1 MTSFPKTLV
10 LSALVALGGSFAHAD
25 NNAPIRLI
33 VGFPPGGALDNLAR
47 SVAEDLRTALKEP
60 VLVENRPG
68 ASTRISIEAVKT
80 SRPDGRTI
88 LIGATPPFVFFPMT
102 YARLNYD
109 VDKDFIPV
117 AHLANV
123 PSVVSTGAGQPYR
136 TVPEYVA
143 WIRKNPGQA
152 SVGMTNLGGGLHFS
166 VLQLSKAIG
175 VPLTAVT
182 YRGGAPLAT
191 DIIGDHVPVGTDA
204 LASQLELHRSGKL
217 RILGV
222 AGTKRL
228 SWLPDVPTIKEAGY
242 DAFDRANAAYA
253 AFVPAGTPK
262 DVVAKLESAFLAAIR
277 NPRVRGQLD
286 HMGLEPTGLPG
297 AEVTRV
303 MNEDREYWRP
313 IVKASGFKS
322 ED

>member
-1 MTSFPKTLV
+1 MASFLKTLF
-10 LSALVALGGSFAHAD
+10 LGASIALIGAAAHAD
-25 NNAPIRLI
+25 GNLPIRLI
-33 VGFPPGGALDNLAR
+33 IGSPPGGALDNLAR
-47 SVAEDLRTALKEP
+47 SLAEDLRTTLKEP

-68 ASTRISIEAVKT
+68 ASTRIAIEAVKT
-80 SRPDGRTI
+80 ARPDGRTI
-88 LIGATPPFVFFPMT
+88 LIGATPPFVLFPMT

-109 VDKDFIPV
+109 VDKDFAPV

-123 PSVVSTGAGQPYR
+123 PSVVSAGADQPFK
-136 TVPEYVA
+136 TIPEYVA
-143 WIRKNPGQA
+143 WLRKNPARG

-175 VPLTAVT
+175 VPLTPVI

-191 DIIGDHVPVGTDA
+191 DIIGAHVPLGADA

-228 SWLPDVPTIKEAGY
+228 SWLPEVPTIKESGY
-242 DAFDRANAAYA
+242 DAFDRTNAAYA
-253 AFVPAGTPK
+253 AFVPAATPK
-262 DVVAKLESAFLAAIR
+262 DVVAKLETAFLAAMR
-277 NPRVRGQLD
+277 SPQVRAQVD
-286 HMGLEPTGLPG
+286 RMGLEPTGLPG
-297 AEVTRV
+297 AEVTRT
-303 MNEDREYWRP
+303 MAEDRAYWRP
-313 IVKASGFKS
+313 VVEASGFKS

>member
-1 MTSFPKTLV
+1 MASFLKTLF
-10 LSALVALGGSFAHAD
+10 LGASIALIGAAAHAD

-33 VGFPPGGALDNLAR
+33 IGVPPGGALDNLAR
-47 SVAEDLRTALKEP
+47 SLAEDLRTTLKEP
-60 VLVENRPG
+60 VLVESRPG

-80 SRPDGRTI
+80 ARPDGRTI
-88 LIGATPPFVFFPMT
+88 LIGATPPFVLFPMT

-109 VDKDFIPV
+109 AEKDFIPI
-117 AHLANV
+117 AHLAYV
-123 PSVVSTGAGQPYR
+123 PSVISAGANQPFK
-136 TVPEYVA
+136 TIPEYVA
-143 WIRKNPGQA
+143 WLKKNPGGG
-152 SVGMTNLGGGLHFS
+152 SMGLTNLGGGLHFS

-175 VPLTAVT
+175 VPLAPVT

-191 DIIGDHVPVGTDA
+191 DIVGAHVPVGTDA

-222 AGTKRL
+222 AGTRRL
-228 SWLPDVPTIKEAGY
+228 SWLPDVPTIKESGY

-262 DVVAKLESAFLAAIR
+262 DVVAKLETALLAAMR
-277 NPRVRGQLD
+277 NPQVRGQVD
-286 HMGLEPTGLPG
+286 RMGLEPTGLPG
-297 AEVTRV
+297 ADLKRI
-303 MNEDREYWRP
+303 MAEDRAYWRP
-313 IVKASGFKS
+313 IVQASGFKN

>member
-25 NNAPIRLI
+25 SNAPIRLI

-68 ASTRISIEAVKT
+68 ASTRISIEAVKA

-262 DVVAKLESAFLAAIR
+262 EVVAKLESAFLAAIR
-277 NPRVRGQLD
+277 SPRVRGQLD

-313 IVKASGFKS
+313 VVKASGFKS

>member
-68 ASTRISIEAVKT
+68 ASTRISIEAVKA

-228 SWLPDVPTIKEAGY
+228 SWLPEVPTIKEAGY

>member
-1 MTSFPKTLV
+1 MASFLKTLF
-10 LSALVALGGSFAHAD
+10 LGASIACIGAVAHAD
-25 NNAPIRLI
+25 NSVPVRLVI
-33 VGFPPGGALDNLAR
+33 GFPPGGALDNLAR
-47 SVAEDLRTALKEP
+47 SLAEDLRTTLKEP

-80 SRPDGRTI
+80 ARPDGRTI
-88 LIGATPPFVFFPMT
+88 LIGGTPPFVLFPMT

-123 PSVVSTGAGQPYR
+123 PSVVSAGADQPFK
-136 TVPEYVA
+136 TMPEYVA
-143 WIRKNPGQA
+143 WVRKNPGSA

-175 VPLTAVT
+175 VPLTPVT
-182 YRGGAPLAT
+182 YKGGAPLAT
-191 DIIGDHVPVGTDA
+191 DIIGAHVPVGADA
-204 LASQLELHRSGKL
+204 LASQLELHRAGKL

-222 AGTKRL
+222 AGTRRL
-228 SWLPDVPTIKEAGY
+228 SWLPDVPTIKESGY
-242 DAFDRANAAYA
+242 DAFDRANASYA

-262 DVVAKLESAFLAAIR
+262 EVVAKLETALLAAMR
-277 NPRVRGQLD
+277 NPQVRAQVD
-286 HMGLEPTGLPG
+286 RMGLEPTGLPG
-297 AEVTRV
+297 AEVKRI
-303 MNEDREYWRP
+303 MGEDRAYWRP
-313 IVKASGFKS
+313 IVQASGFKS

>member
-1 MTSFPKTLV
+1 MTSLFTTLV
-10 LSALVALGGSFAHAD
+10 FSASIALAGASARAD
-25 NNAPIRLI
+25 SNTPIRLI
-33 VGFPPGGALDNLAR
+33 IGFPPGGAVDNLAR
-47 SVAEDLRTALKEP
+47 SIAEDLRTTLKEP

-68 ASTRISIEAVKT
+68 ASTRISIETVKT
-80 SRPDGRTI
+80 ARPDGRTI
-88 LIGATPPFVFFPMT
+88 LIGATPPFVLFPMT

-109 VDKDFIPV
+109 VNKDFIPV

-123 PSVVSTGAGQPYR
+123 PSIVSTGADQPFK
-136 TVPEYVA
+136 TIPEYVA
-143 WIRKNPGQA
+143 WIKKNPARG

-166 VLQLSKAIG
+166 ILQLSKAIG

-182 YRGGAPLAT
+182 YRGGAALAT
-191 DIIGDHVPVGTDA
+191 DIIGDHVPIGTDA

-222 AGTKRL
+222 AGTRRL
-228 SWLPDVPTIKEAGY
+228 SWLPEIPTIKESGY
-242 DAFDRANAAYA
+242 DAFDRANASYA

-262 DVVAKLESAFLAAIR
+262 EVVVKLEAAFLAAIR
-277 NPRVRGQLD
+277 SPQVRGQLD
-286 HMGLEPTGLPG
+286 RMGLEPTGLPG
-297 AEVTRV
+297 VDVTRI

>member
-1 MTSFPKTLV
+1 MASLLKTL
-10 LSALVALGGSFAHAD
+10 LLGASIALTGAGAHAD
-25 NNAPIRLI
+25 NTPVRLVI
-33 VGFPPGGALDNLAR
+33 GFPPGGALDNLAR
-47 SVAEDLRTALKEP
+47 SLAEDLRTALGES

-68 ASTRISIEAVKT
+68 ASSRISIEAVKA

-88 LIGATPPFVFFPMT
+88 LLGSTPPFVLFPMT
-102 YARLNYD
+102 YSRLNYD
-109 VDKDFIPV
+109 AEKDFIPI
-117 AHLANV
+117 AHLAYV
-123 PSVVSTGAGQPYR
+123 PSVISAGANQPFK

-143 WIRKNPGQA
+143 WLKKNPTGG
-152 SVGMTNLGGGLHFS
+152 SVGLTNLGGGLHFS

-175 VPLTAVT
+175 VPLAPVT

-191 DIIGDHVPVGTDA
+191 DIVGAHVPVGTDA
-204 LASQLELHRSGKL
+204 LASQLELHRAGKL

-222 AGTKRL
+222 AGTKRV

-242 DAFDRANAAYA
+242 DAFDRANASYA

-262 DVVAKLESAFLAAIR
+262 EMVAKLEAAFVAAMR
-277 NPRVRGQLD
+277 KPQVRAQVD
-286 HMGLEPTGLPG
+286 RMGLEPTGLSG
-297 AEVTRV
+297 AETKRI
-303 MNEDREYWRP
+303 MDEDRVYWRP

>member
-1 MTSFPKTLV
+1 MASFLKTLF
-10 LSALVALGGSFAHAD
+10 LGASIALIGAAAHAD

-33 VGFPPGGALDNLAR
+33 IGVPPGGALDNLAR
-47 SVAEDLRTALKEP
+47 SLAEDLRTTLKEP
-60 VLVENRPG
+60 VLVESRPG

-80 SRPDGRTI
+80 ARPDGRTI
-88 LIGATPPFVFFPMT
+88 LIGATPPFVLFPMT

-123 PSVVSTGAGQPYR
+123 PCVVSAGADQPFK
-136 TVPEYVA
+136 TIPEYVA
-143 WIRKNPGQA
+143 WIKKNPANA
-152 SVGMTNLGGGLHFS
+152 SVGLTNLGGGLHFS
-166 VLQLSKAIG
+166 VLQLSKAVG
-175 VPLTAVT
+175 VPLTPVT
-182 YRGGAPLAT
+182 YKGGAPLAT
-191 DIIGDHVPVGTDA
+191 DIIGNHVPMGTDA
-204 LASQLELHRSGKL
+204 LASQLELHRAGKL

-228 SWLPDVPTIKEAGY
+228 SWLPDVPTIKESGY

-262 DVVAKLESAFLAAIR
+262 EVVAKLETALLAAMR
-277 NPRVRGQLD
+277 NPQVRGQVD
-286 HMGLEPTGLPG
+286 RMGLEPTGLPG
-297 AEVTRV
+297 AELKRI
-303 MNEDREYWRP
+303 MAEDRAYWRP
-313 IVKASGFKS
+313 IVQASGFKN